1 MKTRLENGEFGLSKG
16 CSVGVRWWSVFTL
29 AAFLGLAGIVHAFD
43 ITGRYSD
50 KGTAVSTNET
60 HLEGD
65 VSLHALLCLDFN
77 PKSNA
82 YASSDEIKLTQE
94 RGSLEAEVLNEDDKV
109 MLKTHWVLDREFTLE
124 DNRLV
129 LTLRANASS
138 QVGYALLF
146 ESAAEGKLLEVT
158 VVRISATSLG
168 PVTQRMGTYF
178 FPRMK

>member
-1 MKTRLENGEFGLSKG
+1 
-16 CSVGVRWWSVFTL
+16 
-29 AAFLGLAGIVHAFD
+29 
-43 ITGRYSD
+43 
-50 KGTAVSTNET
+50 
-60 HLEGD
+60 
-65 VSLHALLCLDFN
+65 
-77 PKSNA
+77 
-82 YASSDEIKLTQE
+82 
-94 RGSLEAEVLNEDDKV
+94 
-109 MLKTHWVLDREFTLE
+109 MLKTHWVLDREFTVE

-146 ESAAEGKLLEVT
+146 ASAAEGKLLEVT